1 MPGSGPKNY
10 PCTLCKKRTKPDER
24 RPVNKDTRKI
34 LRKCFMIDCADGVL
48 CRKCRHK
55 CGNLKPT
62 SSRTEKSCATHI
74 QSPVG
79 KSTVVSMKSPP
90 SVTLPLQSTANT
102 HAYCVLCRRPGPKL
116 VVVPAQTRFTFF
128 LEQNIL
134 ISSGARCCPVHIVND
149 TINTESIENLVPP
162 KDTSFVNRTTIM
174 ELVEQLREEALQR
187 GSKRIDFDDP
197 SSLSD
202 RDYLTLTGLRKCDFD
217 DLLLHVQSADVR
229 PSKTRTVRTCLA
241 IFLTKMK
248 TAMDNNMLGVL
259 FNMSK
264 PQIRR
269 AVSSIRQVL
278 SNKFV
283 PNHLGFKHI
292 TRDAVISEHTRPLAK
307 ELFSPTF
314 NQAILVLDGTYI
326 YVQKS
331 SQFSFQRRSYSM
343 HKQRHLLKPMMI
355 VTTTGYIVSAIGPYL
370 ADGKNSDAK
379 ILNHIIGTDTEEI
392 KTWLQE
398 DDILIVDRGFRDSAG
413 VLADLGIQMEMPSFL
428 QKGHKQHKTEDANS
442 SRLITK
448 IRWVVESVNARIKTW
463 RYLARQLPNSQIPY
477 VGEYV
482 RIISAL
488 CNKYRPPLSSGDE
501 ENDLQTAAKM
511 RHLSTQTNLLQTEVE
526 SNNLQKKR
534 YVWRKIDDENID
546 IPDFPQYTEEEIREL
561 TLGVYQVKL
570 AKHYTQ
576 EHMSQEGYELW
587 VDHHQPGL
595 LAVKIQSRH
604 TSSKS
609 YLCWIRF
616 EEGAVTSW
624 YCCCKSGA
632 RVVGTCAHIASVI
645 WYLSFARH
653 SRVNLELSKNWL
665 DSVCDA
671 AIIPEVAEVV
681 DESDSESEAMEE

>member
-62 SSRTEKSCATHI
+62 SSRTEKSCVPPCATPI
-74 QSPVG
+74 KSPVG
-79 KSTVVSMKSPP
+79 KS
-90 SVTLPLQSTANT
+90 
-102 HAYCVLCRRPGPKL
+102 
-116 VVVPAQTRFTFF
+116 
-128 LEQNIL
+128 
-134 ISSGARCCPVHIVND
+134 ARCCPVHIVND

-162 KDTSFVNRTTIM
+162 KDTRFVNRTTIM
-174 ELVEQLREEALQR
+174 ELVEQLKEEALQR

-202 RDYLTLTGLRKCDFD
+202 RDYLTLTGLRKFDFD
-217 DLLLHVQSADVR
+217 DLLLHVQSAD
-229 PSKTRTVRTCLA
+229 
-241 IFLTKMK
+241 
-248 TAMDNNMLGVL
+248 
-259 FNMSK
+259 
-264 PQIRR
+264 IRR
-269 AVSSIRQVL
+269 AVSSKRQVL

-331 SQFSFQRRSYSM
+331 SVFLSKAVIQ
-343 HKQRHLLKPMMI
+343 HLLKPMMI
-355 VTTTGYIVSAIGPYL
+355 VTTMGVHCFCHRTIF
-370 ADGKNSDAK
+370 DAK

-477 VGEYV
+477 VVEYV

-501 ENDLQTAAKM
+501 ENGLQTAAKM
-511 RHLSTQTNLLQTEVE
+511 RHLSTQTNLLQIEVE

-576 EHMSQEGYELW
+576 EHMSQEG
-587 VDHHQPGL
+587 
-595 LAVKIQSRH
+595 
-604 TSSKS
+604 
-609 YLCWIRF
+609 
-616 EEGAVTSW
+616 
-624 YCCCKSGA
+624 
-632 RVVGTCAHIASVI
+632 
-645 WYLSFARH
+645 H